1 MFPKVKNVN
10 VESLTKGSKMLFFPY
25 RGGGGEDGEPP
36 QAQRK
41 PRPKPPKTQKK
52 EHFSEKHGEE
62 EAT

>member
-10 VESLTKGSKMLFFPY
+10 VESLKNGSKMLFFSIARR
-25 RGGGGEDGEPP
+25 RGADGEPP
-36 QAQRK
+36 RAQRK

-52 EHFSEKHGEE
+52 VHFSEKHGEE